1 MARTARDHPLRAAPR
16 FTPLADGEHEP
27 DADLGAQRPPTSA
40 ASPGGEAAAPRRRL
54 RSAAVGAG
62 VGLAVLVAG
71 VAIAFSIVAIPLYLL
86 ASTDPDHGLDRDLVR
101 QGLFYVALPF
111 GVIGGVLSGLVV
123 GVWYGRGG
131 RLPTHRHGLYDS

>member
-1 MARTARDHPLRAAPR
+1 MARSARDHPLRAAPR
-16 FTPLADGEHEP
+16 FTPLVDGELDP
-27 DADLGAQRPPTSA
+27 DAVLEAQPATSA
-40 ASPGGEAAAPRRRL
+40 SPPSPGPRRPRL
-54 RSAAVGAG
+54 RSVAVGTG
-62 VGLAVLVAG
+62 VGLAVSVAG

-111 GVIGGVLSGLVV
+111 GVVGGLLSGLGV

-131 RLPTHRHGLYDS
+131 RLPTHRRGLYDS